1 MLMIYCFGQVVLDGR
16 GNSFF
21 ERWVRDCMTE
31 RKRNKNP
38 YAMIRQ
44 CDSAKVDEL
53 LLHLN
58 STDSSLSSSQ
68 VSWQDICL
76 NIPSILYHV
85 LLSWE
90 NETIST
96 AEVKANLESLK
107 SRMCAF
113 SVCAVSWLSSYMQV
127 VRENELLK
135 PLNMVHELLAP
146 ATPDDFT
153 QKENF
158 QERHM
163 LASQIIRKMQYDVH
177 PVKKARSTLFTQ
189 NLVSSDPLEEQFVD
203 MWKNTIERGWLPID
217 SIQTLECLLQ
227 SCGPFWLV
235 SRLIDEIMQS
245 KFTKDMLKTM
255 DIVFS
260 LLHLNIEKCTISL
273 LNEWL
278 PMMLTNCL
286 QKTELIEPHSTVLA
300 RLCVMCILATM
311 EVQEPITGLKRRSHP
326 SDSDATGNLV
336 TMDGLARPG
345 DVDVDME
352 TVGPMLKT
360 RKIETAEHETM
371 SSDFVFDMAPPVSKT
386 PPAVMHGPLHHALL
400 NLFKAFSHFVS
411 VDQLSPK
418 ICFISQ
424 FLSLLVQLGG
434 DPVKPLLRLMPPN
447 LIQNL
452 LRVIVT
458 DECTTGFVLRY
469 LLICYLANIWYLNL
483 NIFQNLRAGHY
494 IRST

>member
-1 MLMIYCFGQVVLDGR
+1 
-16 GNSFF
+16 
-21 ERWVRDCMTE
+21 MTE

-44 CDSAKVDEL
+44 CDSNKVDDL
-53 LLHLN
+53 LMHLN
-58 STDSSLSSSQ
+58 SPDSSLNNSA
-68 VSWQDICL
+68 VTWQDTCL
-76 NIPSILYHV
+76 SIPSILYHV

-96 AEVKANLESLK
+96 AEVKANLDTLK

-127 VRENELLK
+127 VRDNELLK
-135 PLNMVHELLAP
+135 PLNMVHELLAA

-158 QERHM
+158 QERHQ
-163 LASQIIRKMQYDVH
+163 LASQIIRKMQQDVH
-177 PVKKARSTLFTQ
+177 PTKKARVVVAQ
-189 NLVSSDPLEEQFVD
+189 NIVSANPLEEQFAD
-203 MWKNTIERGWLPID
+203 MWRTTMERGWVPID

-235 SRLIDEIMQS
+235 SRLIDEILQA
-245 KFTKDMLKTM
+245 KYTKDMLKSM
-255 DIVFS
+255 DVVFS
-260 LLHLNIEKCTISL
+260 LLHLNIEACTISL
-273 LNEWL
+273 LTEWL
-278 PMMLTNCL
+278 PMLLMNCS
-286 QKTELIEPHSTVLA
+286 QHKVQLIEPQSTVLA

-311 EVQEPITGLKRRSHP
+311 EATQDAQTSTIAGQKRRSHQADMDAATAP
-326 SDSDATGNLV
+326 S
-336 TMDGLARPG
+336 MDGSASRQSA
-345 DVDVDME
+345 VDLDMD
-352 TVGPMLKT
+352 TVGPMMKT
-360 RKIETAEHETM
+360 RKIETDEHETM
-371 SSDFVFDMAPPVSKT
+371 SSDFVFDMTPQMNQA
-386 PPAVMHGPLHHALL
+386 PPAVVHGPLHIALL
-400 NLFKAFSHFVS
+400 NLFQAFAQFVS

-458 DECTTGFVLRY
+458 DECTTGFILR
-469 LLICYLANIWYLNL
+469 
-483 NIFQNLRAGHY
+483 
-494 IRST
+494 